1 MLTRRDL
8 MLGMAAPLKLP
19 RKLRLAVIG
28 TVGHIGDVLAPLPQL
43 PEVELVAVAETDPD
57 GLKTVAGRPLLK
69 NAKLYADYRKMLD
82 EVRPDVVAI
91 CNDNGARAKA
101 VIECAE
107 RKLPMMA
114 EKPLAIDRKEYE
126 RARRAI
132 ERSGQ
137 PVQLILPLR
146 YESHFKALK
155 EIVASGV
162 IGEVGQI
169 SSQKSYKAGNRAQW
183 YRERASY
190 GSTILWI
197 GIHMF
202 DLMRWCSGREFREAF
217 SYQGQVGA
225 GPNIGQMENTTTTVL
240 RMDNGGSA
248 SLHMDYYRTEQA
260 ATHGDDR
267 LRIAGSKGVV
277 EYMAST
283 GVTLLEQ
290 GKKPVVVSPLPAA
303 GQIFVDYLGW
313 AFAGQPCSMPLT
325 DIWRVN
331 EITLAAHE
339 SAVQGRAVKI

>member
-1 MLTRRDL
+1 MFGL
-8 MLGMAAPLKLP
+8 AAPLKLP

-28 TVGHIGDVLAPLPQL
+28 TVGHIGDVLAPLPML

-57 GLKTVAGRPLLK
+57 GLKIVAGRPLLR
-69 NAKLYADYRKMLD
+69 NAKQYSDYRKMLD
-82 EVRPDVVAI
+82 EMKPDVVAI
-91 CNDNGARAKA
+91 CNDNGARAAA
-101 VIECAE
+101 VLECAQ

-114 EKPLAIDRKEYE
+114 EKPLAIDRNQYE
-126 RARRAI
+126 KVKREI

-137 PVQLILPLR
+137 PIQLILPMR
-146 YESHFKALK
+146 YEPHYKALK
-155 EIVASGV
+155 EIVASGA

-169 SSQKSYKAGNRAQW
+169 SGQKSYKSGNRAGW
-183 YRERASY
+183 YKNPASY

-197 GIHMF
+197 GIHLF
-202 DLMRWCSGREFREAF
+202 DLMRWCSGREFTEAF

-225 GPNIGQMENTTTTVL
+225 GPGIGRMENTTTTIL
-240 RMDNGGSA
+240 RMDNGGTA
-248 SLHMDYYRTEQA
+248 SLHMDYYRTETA

-277 EYMAST
+277 EYTAAT

-290 GKKPVVVSPLPAA
+290 GKKPLVVSPLPEP
-303 GQIFVDYLGW
+303 GQIFVDFLGW

-339 SAVQGRAVKI
+339 SAVAHKAIRI

>member
-1 MLTRRDL
+1 MFGL
-8 MLGMAAPLKLP
+8 AAPLKLP

-28 TVGHIGDVLAPLPQL
+28 TVGHIGDILTPLPKL

-57 GLKTVAGRPLLK
+57 GLKIVAGRPLLK
-69 NAKLYADYRKMLD
+69 NAKQYSDYRKMLD
-82 EVRPDVVAI
+82 EMKPDVVAI
-91 CNDNGARAKA
+91 CNDNGARAAA
-101 VIECAE
+101 VLECAQ

-114 EKPLAIDRKEYE
+114 EKPLAIDRQAYE
-126 RARRAI
+126 NVRRAI

-137 PVQLILPLR
+137 PVQLLLPLR
-146 YESHFKALK
+146 YESQFKALK
-155 EIVASGV
+155 EIVASGT

-169 SSQKSYKAGNRAQW
+169 SAQKSYKAGNRAGW
-183 YRERASY
+183 FREPATY

-202 DLMRWCSGREFREAF
+202 DLMRWCSGREFTEAF
-217 SYQGQVGA
+217 SYHGQVGA
-225 GPNIGQMENTTTTVL
+225 GPGIGRMENTTTTIL

-248 SLHMDYYRTEQA
+248 SLHMDYYRTETA

-277 EYMAST
+277 EYTAAT
-283 GVTLLEQ
+283 GVTLLEE
-290 GKKPVVVSPLPAA
+290 GKKLLVVSPLPEP
-303 GQIFVDYLGW
+303 GQIFVDFLGW

-339 SAVQGRAVKI
+339 SAVAHKAIRI